1 MPFENPDR
9 RVNATADF
17 TIRPAMPADCGE
29 LLRLIRGL
37 AEYEKMLDLAVGTDA
52 MLREALFGARPSC
65 EALIVERGARAV
77 GFALFFTTFSTFL
90 CKPGL
95 YLEDLF
101 VEPAHRGA
109 GIGKALLRRLAA
121 LAVERGC
128 GRFEWRVLDWN
139 EPSIRFYETLGA
151 KLFPDWELVR
161 MTADEFSALARGAP
175 RSARAEPPGLTR
187 PATRRNIKKPK

>member
-1 MPFENPDR
+1 MEKRFL
-9 RVNATADF
+9 
-17 TIRPAMPADCGE
+17 IRPAAPADVGE
-29 LLRLIRGL
+29 LLRLIGEL
-37 AEYEKMLDLAVGTDA
+37 AEYEKLSHMAVGTPP
-52 MLREALFGARPSC
+52 MLHDALFGARRSC
-65 EALIVERGARAV
+65 EALMAEADGRAV

-139 EPSIRFYETLGA
+139 EPSIRFYESLGA
-151 KLFPDWELVR
+151 KLLPEWELVR
-161 MTADEFSALARGAP
+161 MTEKEIAALAG
-175 RSARAEPPGLTR
+175 
-187 PATRRNIKKPK
+187 